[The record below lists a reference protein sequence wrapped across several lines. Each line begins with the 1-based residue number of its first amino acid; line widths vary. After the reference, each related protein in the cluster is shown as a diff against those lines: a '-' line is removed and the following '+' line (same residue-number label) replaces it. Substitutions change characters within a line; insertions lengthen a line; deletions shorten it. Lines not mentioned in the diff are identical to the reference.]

1 MVFPQLIL
9 LLLIKTGSNLP
20 PYTIDLP
27 ESQDQLTHLEN
38 NGSMETGFICYLL
51 SFDPNAAW
59 KKKHHANSIWPG
71 LTPFF
76 QGFQA
81 SEAASPAF
89 FLSLV

>member
-20 PYTIDLP
+20 PYTIDPP
-27 ESQDQLTHLEN
+27 ESQDQLTHLGN

-59 KKKHHANSIWPG
+59 KKKHHANRSWPG
-71 LTPFF
+71 LIPFF
-76 QGFQA
+76 HGFQA
-81 SEAASPAF
+81 SESTSPAF